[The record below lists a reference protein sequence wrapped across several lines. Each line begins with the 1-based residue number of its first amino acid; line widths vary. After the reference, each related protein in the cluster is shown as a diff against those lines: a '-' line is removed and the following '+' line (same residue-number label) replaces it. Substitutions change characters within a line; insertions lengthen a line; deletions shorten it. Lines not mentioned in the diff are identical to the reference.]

1 MYGNG
6 GQMKRILLADDDRN
20 VNRSVDILLTLDGY
34 ETMSVY
40 NGEEALQK
48 LLQQKFDLL
57 ITDLIMPKIDGI
69 ELIAKIRKFN
79 SELPIMVV
87 SGQLNEK
94 LIKLLKKKKIHYV
107 LPKPINPARFR
118 KMVNKAFEN
127 SSSN

>member
-1 MYGNG
+1 
-6 GQMKRILLADDDRN
+6 MKRILLADDDKN

-57 ITDLIMPKIDGI
+57 ITDLIMPKLDGI

-79 SELPIMVV
+79 SDLPIIVV

-94 LIKLLKKKKIHYV
+94 LIKLLKKNKIQCV

-118 KMVNKAFEN
+118 KMVNKAFRTRSDN
-127 SSSN
+127 